1 MMSIKVVY
9 LAGPISDIDIKDA
22 AAWREEAEEYFKST
36 KIEIYNPLRGKDL
49 SDPDIK
55 TGLDYINVVERDLK
69 DIEKADIVL
78 VDLRREVNIIGTAME
93 MAYARM
99 WGKKIYVFGTAYRQ
113 HYWVRYHADKFF
125 DGLDEAIEV
134 IIDEVTGNK

>member
-1 MMSIKVVY
+1 MSIKVVY